1 MNKVGIFGGAFNPI
15 HNGHTALVRAASEAL
30 KLRETLII
38 PTAVSPHKKR
48 EGASF
53 EERMEMCGIVFGGE
67 AGYTVSDIEQKLG
80 APNYTIH
87 TVRALKDIYPKDTEF
102 YLILGGDMLFYFE
115 HWYRNEALRKECR
128 VVAAARENDSYTD
141 LVEYAN
147 ELGRVKVLNL
157 PVIEVSSSEIREKI
171 RRGESTA
178 GLLDGRVRAYID
190 ERGLYRDGGAE
201 GI

>member
-48 EGASF
+48 EGATF

-67 AGYTVSDIEQKLG
+67 ARYTVSDIEQKLG

-178 GLLDGRVRAYID
+178 GLLDDRVRAYID
-190 ERGLYRDGGAE
+190 ERGLYRDSGAE

>member
-1 MNKVGIFGGAFNPI
+1 
-15 HNGHTALVRAASEAL
+15 
-30 KLRETLII
+30 
-38 PTAVSPHKKR
+38 
-48 EGASF
+48 
-53 EERMEMCGIVFGGE
+53 
-67 AGYTVSDIEQKLG
+67 
-80 APNYTIH
+80 
-87 TVRALKDIYPKDTEF
+87 
-102 YLILGGDMLFYFE
+102 MLFYFE

-141 LVEYAN
+141 LVECAN

-157 PVIEVSSSEIREKI
+157 PVIEVSSSEIRDKI

-178 GLLDGRVRAYID
+178 GLLDERVRAYID